1 LLTAKYGLAPEDIV
15 FDPLVFPCATAD
27 ENYIGGA
34 VETMEGIRL
43 IKQSLPD
50 VRTILGI
57 SNVLWIA
64 GRRTRGGELGFSVL
78 LHEGGSGPGDREYR
92 KARALCVHS
101 VR

>member
-1 LLTAKYGLAPEDIV
+1 MCDGRRELYRRRGGDDGGNP
-15 FDPLVFPCATAD
+15 AD
-27 ENYIGGA
+27 QAVVAGGTDHPGDFQR
-34 VETMEGIRL
+34 V
-43 IKQSLPD
+43 
-50 VRTILGI
+50 V
-57 SNVLWIA
+57 WIA